1 MVAITTNCTSLKFI
15 GISNCTHLT
24 DATLI
29 SLGQNCH
36 ELKIL
41 EASGCLNFSDNGF
54 LVISKVNTFIKNY
67 LFFFFLKLE

>member
-15 GISNCTHLT
+15 VISNCTHLT

-54 LVISKVNTFIKNY
+54 LVISKVMR
-67 LFFFFLKLE
+67 LFKKMFFLFLKT

>member
-54 LVISKVNTFIKNY
+54 LVISKVMC
-67 LFFFFLKLE
+67 LFKIIFVLIFS